1 MVRVFFSAVVAA
13 APSSQ
18 YDGGYS
24 RQRAGEGGRCS
35 ARGSGSDS
43 VSDQWEDGNRRPF
56 PTGYANREWPGARSA
71 WRAFPMA
78 NERADGEAYLQWQL
92 LGNVERQS
100 DARRVTGG
108 LEGLSRWCHPGKK
121 SSRTALK
128 NAEQRRGSTLHTHH
142 YTSVWTFLWLYRNII
157 IIIDNIELGCLS
169 YLISLKA
176 KGVLTGCSSG
186 FWRFNPT

>member
-43 VSDQWEDGNRRPF
+43 GSNQWDDGNRRPF
-56 PTGYANREWPGARSA
+56 PTGHANWEWPGARSA
-71 WRAFPMA
+71 WRASPAA
-78 NERADGEAYLQWQL
+78 NESADGEEYLQWQL

-100 DARRVTGG
+100 DARRVTRG
-108 LEGLSRWCHPGKK
+108 LEALGRWCHPGKK
-121 SSRTALK
+121 AGRTALI
-128 NAEQRRGSTLHTHH
+128 NAEHNGEVQRHT
-142 YTSVWTFLWLYRNII
+142 RNTNLFI
-157 IIIDNIELGCLS
+157 
-169 YLISLKA
+169 
-176 KGVLTGCSSG
+176 T
-186 FWRFNPT
+186 